1 MSRTLRRFA
10 VPFALV
16 FVFLLAPNPPALAAS
31 GGGGFQF
38 FDWLEVLTRLWAS
51 SDCIVDPNGGHCR
64 GGNSPLPREEGCG
77 IDPGGKC
84 ATTPIWAPEGCGID
98 PHGGCRDS
106 AVQPRDA
113 GCGIDPGGQCGQ

>member
-16 FVFLLAPNPPALAAS
+16 VLFLLTPNQPALATP
-31 GGGGFQF
+31 GGGAFRF
-38 FDWLEVLTRLWAS
+38 TDWLEILTRLWA
-51 SDCIVDPNGGHCR
+51 DAGCILDPHGGCRDGNGAL
-64 GGNSPLPREEGCG
+64 SREEGC
-77 IDPGGKC
+77 ILDPHGRC

-106 AVQPRDA
+106 APLPRDE
-113 GCGIDPGGQCGQ
+113 GCGIDPGGNCGQ